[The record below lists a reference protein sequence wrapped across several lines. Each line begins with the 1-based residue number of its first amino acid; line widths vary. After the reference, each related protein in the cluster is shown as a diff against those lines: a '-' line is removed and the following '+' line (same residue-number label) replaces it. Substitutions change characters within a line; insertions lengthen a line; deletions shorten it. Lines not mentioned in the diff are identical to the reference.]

1 MVESLYAIGDIH
13 GCAALLEKALAWI
26 DNKTGLS
33 PTHIVFTGDYIDRGP
48 DSKAVLDILMAGP
61 RVKGSRYTCL
71 RGNHEQMCLDSQL
84 SSRDME
90 NWRFN
95 GGDKALRSFGGG
107 IGEAY
112 RNWMSS
118 LPYWHED
125 SLRIFVHAGLSPGIP
140 LLEQDPH
147 DMMWIREQF
156 LRSRKSFGKHVV
168 HCHTPVGPSRL
179 KRRTNIDSGAY
190 HTGRLCVAGFLA
202 PLDPRPSIIELVE

>member
-1 MVESLYAIGDIH
+1 MTEYLYAIGDIH
-13 GCAALLEKALAWI
+13 GCAGLLEKALAWI
-26 DNKTGLS
+26 DNNASGN
-33 PTHIVFTGDYIDRGP
+33 PTHIVFMGDYIDRGP

-95 GGDKALRSFGGG
+95 GGDTALRSFGGG

-125 SLRIFVHAGLSPGIP
+125 SLRIFVHAGLLPGIP
-140 LLEQDPH
+140 LVEQDPY
-147 DMMWIREQF
+147 DMMWIRERF
-156 LRSRKSFGKHVV
+156 FRSRKSFGKHVV
-168 HCHTPVGPSRL
+168 HGHTPVGPTLL
-179 KRRTNIDSGAY
+179 KRRTNIDTGAY
-190 HTGRLCVAGFLA
+190 HTGQLCVAGFLDST
-202 PLDPRPSIIELVE
+202 DPRPSIIVLVE